1 MTLYYFDPDVAK
13 EFGMAAAVLFQNIVF
28 WIKKNEANKQK
39 SHYHKDRYWTYNSID
54 AFIELFPFM
63 KRYTIKKSLKLLE
76 EKGMILI
83 DKFNEESFDH
93 TQWYALGDLGQKVAD
108 EQSKPTIVR
117 NQPNDCAK
125 TNNRKVENEQPI
137 PYIERTNNKQENIS
151 SINNSIYTPNT
162 KEGDKKKKSPQDK
175 LDGNKKSQKKKD
187 INLDFVKPECKDAFE
202 MWLEYH
208 RQIKKPYKSE
218 LALKRCYS
226 RLEKLSGNNP
236 KLAMAIVE
244 QSIANN
250 YQGLFSLK
258 DSGIPNQSPNLF
270 QATDKKLGP
279 GEKIGED
286 GRRYYLQERTGKPIY
301 VPNDAPPR
309 PSTNHVWVQSYN
321 AWIVP

>member
-1 MTLYYFDPDVAK
+1 MQALL
-13 EFGMAAAVLFQNIVF
+13 VLN
-28 WIKKNEANKQK
+28 
-39 SHYHKDRYWTYNSID
+39 
-54 AFIELFPFM
+54 
-63 KRYTIKKSLKLLE
+63 LL
-76 EKGMILI
+76 
-83 DKFNEESFDH
+83 H
-93 TQWYALGDLGQKVAD
+93 
-108 EQSKPTIVR
+108 
-117 NQPNDCAK
+117 
-125 TNNRKVENEQPI
+125 
-137 PYIERTNNKQENIS
+137 
-151 SINNSIYTPNT
+151 INNSIYTTNT

-175 LDGNKKSQKKKD
+175 LDGNKNPQNKKD